1 VLATPRHGR
10 DVKWLAERKYPISPH
25 SHTVSPSQGE
35 APAEPPPFS
44 PPLKHRQQL
53 TVQTQPQ
60 RLGRSL
66 ALPKQP
72 NTSSQQHIPLHSFVS
87 IRGSKHHPIRVHSWF
102 KTPPNSCPFVVQK
115 HPSFVPIRVH
125 SWFKTPLHSRSFVV
139 NRRQVVLRL
148 CCRKPAAVAV
158 QFLLQERRIF
168 TAFCPPPR
176 WNSRQERITY
186 GRSEIRG

>member
-102 KTPPNSCPFVVQK
+102 KTPLNSCPFVVQNRPSIRGSK
-115 HPSFVPIRVH
+115 HH
-125 SWFKTPLHSRSFVV
+125 STSRSGQQRTGSGHFHRQHF
-139 NRRQVVLRL
+139 RRHRLIVQGSGGSRSIVQHRLAKSRSLCQFDVAANLRT
-148 CCRKPAAVAV
+148 
-158 QFLLQERRIF
+158 EN
-168 TAFCPPPR
+168 PR
-176 WNSRQERITY
+176 L
-186 GRSEIRG
+186 

>member
-1 VLATPRHGR
+1 MLATPRHGR

-102 KTPPNSCPFVVQK
+102 TPPP
-115 HPSFVPIRVH
+115 
-125 SWFKTPLHSRSFVV
+125 TFVV